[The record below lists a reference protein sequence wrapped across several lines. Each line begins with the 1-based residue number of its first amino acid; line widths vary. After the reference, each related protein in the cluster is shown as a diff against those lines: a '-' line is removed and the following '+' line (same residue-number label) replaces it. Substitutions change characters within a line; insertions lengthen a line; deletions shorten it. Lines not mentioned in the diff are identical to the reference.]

1 MPDYLNFNSC
11 HIFCNFAHGAG
22 LVHLC
27 LPYARSLESVCR
39 FVWILHLDT
48 ETTDKEKKSE
58 PQRSNKEVKI
68 KAKKETKKKE
78 QWK

>member
-1 MPDYLNFNSC
+1 MPEYLYFNSC
-11 HIFCNFAHGAG
+11 HFFCNVAHGAG
-22 LVHLC
+22 LVKLR

-39 FVWILHLDT
+39 SVWILHLGT

-58 PQRSNKEVKI
+58 PQRSNKE
-68 KAKKETKKKE
+68 AREKKKKKKKE